1 MTRALDL
8 AASFVAVSMLAGCAT
23 GKAAPPPVPG
33 GQIGTLTQGNYT
45 CELPGDAAGPVGKVL
60 PQYDFEVVGASSY
73 KAGGVQGSYLHT
85 GDRVVMT
92 GGKLKGLKFLRV
104 SDRYL
109 RQIDD
114 QGKETGMRCVLTS
127 HSY

>member
-1 MTRALDL
+1 MTRHHVL
-8 AASFVAVSMLAGCAT
+8 AAALSAAFSLTGCAGAQT
-23 GKAAPPPVPG
+23 PPPPVPG
-33 GQIGTLTQGNYT
+33 GKIATLELGNYT
-45 CELPGDAAGPVGKVL
+45 CELPGDAGGPVGKAL
-60 PQYDFEVVGASSY
+60 PEYDFEVVNGSGY
-73 KAGGVQGSYLHT
+73 KSDSVRGSYLHT

-92 GGKLKGLKFLRV
+92 GGKLKGLTFRRV
-104 SDRYL
+104 STGYL